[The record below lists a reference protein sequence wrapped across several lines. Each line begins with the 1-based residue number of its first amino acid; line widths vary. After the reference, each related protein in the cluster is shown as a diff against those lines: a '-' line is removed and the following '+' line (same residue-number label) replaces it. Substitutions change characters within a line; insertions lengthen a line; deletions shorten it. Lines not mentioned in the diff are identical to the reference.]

1 MHPPPDMT
9 PFTIPERRLPFDTLV
24 DDEEAP
30 LTERTEAPDWSTFPT
45 SETRIGIA
53 GPARRPR

>member
-1 MHPPPDMT
+1 MT

-30 LTERTEAPDWSTFPT
+30 LTERTEAPDWSKFPT